1 MALYQALD
9 VAPSSARK
17 IAERAGVNRKTA
29 SRQLP
34 VLLSYGLASKA
45 DQGWSFG
52 VLSPDDVVK
61 AMGWIEDNS
70 KRVQRRT
77 LADADRVW
85 FRWNFKLDNAE
96 LENAA

>member
-29 SRQLP
+29 GRQLP
-34 VLLSYGLASKA
+34 VLLSHGLASKNA
-45 DQGWSFG
+45 YGWSFG
-52 VLSPDDVVK
+52 VLSPDDVVE

-70 KRVQRRT
+70 KRVQRRN
-77 LADADRVW
+77 LADADREW
-85 FRWNFKLDNAE
+85 FKWKFAL
-96 LENAA
+96 AA